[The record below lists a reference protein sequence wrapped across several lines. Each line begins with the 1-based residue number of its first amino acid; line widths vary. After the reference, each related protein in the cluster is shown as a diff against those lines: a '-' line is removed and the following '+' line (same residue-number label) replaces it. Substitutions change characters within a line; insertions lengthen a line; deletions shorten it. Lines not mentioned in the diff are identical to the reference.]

1 MATKKYRFVAHEID
15 GVEQAYPQ
23 EVDFPTSDMLLG
35 VRGLITLPT
44 TQATVAGTL
53 TLTATSDMVQYFTG
67 ATAGQIVQL
76 PNATTL
82 IPGHRYEFYNQSSQ
96 PITVQ
101 DGSGATLFTVSQTS
115 IAYII
120 LQTNGT
126 AAGGWIAWQVF
137 VSSQASGIL
146 NYQLISTTAFSTGS
160 TSDVLI
166 TGFTL
171 TPSAGTYAVWFNGSS
186 YLTTTPKKHW
196 WSIYKGGTQIADSER
211 AQDTAHSNQTMMD
224 STQTVAAF
232 DGTQACDVRIR
243 TTNGTLTMNA
253 RSLLLIRMGS

>member
-1 MATKKYRFVAHEID
+1 MPLQID
-15 GVEQAYPQ
+15 SI
-23 EVDFPTSDMLLG
+23 TSEGLLSHLSK
-35 VRGLITLPT
+35 VCVPA
-44 TQATVAGTL
+44 TQATAAGTL
-53 TLTATSDMVQYFTG
+53 TLTVASNMAQYFTG

-82 IPGHRYEFYNQSSQ
+82 AVGQRYELFNQSSN
-96 PITVQ
+96 TVQ
-101 DGSGATLFTVSQTS
+101 VKDGSGADLFVLSQSS
-115 IAYII
+115 IAYIT

-146 NYQLISTTAFSTGS
+146 NYQIISSTAFSTGS

-171 TPSAGTYAVWFNGSS
+171 TPTAGTYAVWFNGSS
-186 YLTTTPKKHW
+186 YLTTTPKTHW
-196 WSIYKGGTQIADSER
+196 WSIYRGGTKIADSER

-232 DGTQACDVRIR
+232 NGTQACDVRVR
-243 TTNGTLTMNA
+243 TTNGTLTMNN